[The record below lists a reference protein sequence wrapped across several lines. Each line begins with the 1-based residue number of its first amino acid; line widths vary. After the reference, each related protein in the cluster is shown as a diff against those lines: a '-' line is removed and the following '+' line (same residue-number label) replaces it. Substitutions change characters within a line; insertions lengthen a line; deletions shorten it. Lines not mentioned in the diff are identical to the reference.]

1 MEQTRAG
8 GDVLLSARDLTVQ
21 FPSQHGAVTAVDEV
35 SFDIRAGEVI
45 SLVGESGCG
54 KSTLGRAIIGLLPN
68 SAKITGSLTYKGTE
82 LVGLD
87 QGKLTQYRGT
97 EMSMIFQEPMSS
109 LNPVFRIGD
118 QLAEAIQIRRA
129 RKRDKP
135 GNRSVK
141 EEVLEYLGQVKIN
154 DPGNVIDRYPHELSG
169 GMRQRTMIAMSLAQR
184 PSLLIADEPTTA
196 LDVTTQAQILSL
208 MSELTREYDMSLLFI
223 THDLG
228 VAGMIASRIVVIYA
242 GEIVE
247 DSPVDGVFT
256 ETLHPYTKGLMA
268 SAPSAFKGGKRIEA
282 IRGSMPNPAQTIV
295 GCKFHERCPYVMD
308 RCVKTK
314 PRLLDHGKDR
324 MVRCFLYDS

>member
-1 MEQTRAG
+1 M
-8 GDVLLSARDLTVQ
+8 LLSARGLSVQ
-21 FPSQHGAVTAVDEV
+21 FPSQNGPVKAVDDVTFEM
-35 SFDIRAGEVI
+35 RAGEVV

-54 KSTLGRAIIGLLPN
+54 KSTLGRAMIGLLPN
-68 SAKITGSLTYKGTE
+68 SANITGSISYRGTE

-109 LNPVFRIGD
+109 LNPVFKVGD
-118 QLAEAIQIRRA
+118 QLAEAIRIRRA
-129 RKRDKP
+129 RKDGKSARGD
-135 GNRSVK
+135 VK
-141 EEVLEYLGQVKIN
+141 DEVLEYLGQVKIN
-154 DPGNVIDRYPHELSG
+154 DPRTLINRYPHELSG
-169 GMRQRTMIAMSLAQR
+169 GMRQRIMIAMSLAQR

-228 VAGMIASRIVVIYA
+228 VAGMIADRIVVFYA

-247 DSPVDGVFT
+247 DSPVEDVFK

-268 SAPSAFKGGKRIEA
+268 STPTSFKGGKRIEA
-282 IRGSMPNPAQTIV
+282 IKGTMLSPTQATA
-295 GCKFHERCPYVMD
+295 GCKFHERCPYVMEKCTST
-308 RCVKTK
+308 R
-314 PRLLDHGKDR
+314 PELSPHGDGR
-324 MVRCFLYDS
+324 AVRCFLYD